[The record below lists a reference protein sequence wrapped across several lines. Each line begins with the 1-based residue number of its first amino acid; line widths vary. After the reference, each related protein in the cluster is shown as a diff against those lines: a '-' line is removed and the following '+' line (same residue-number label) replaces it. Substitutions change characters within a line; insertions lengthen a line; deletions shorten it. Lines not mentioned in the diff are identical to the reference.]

1 VTKVHTGFPD
11 PSALLKHELA
21 YCLGQMKN
29 KTALE
34 TLETILTNEQE
45 DPMVR
50 HEVSFIMGVHLSVF
64 MCTGSR
70 SDGCYLL
77 GLIHSCTRAVSERS
91 KSYSARDVRDRA
103 SEDRVG
109 QF

>member
-1 VTKVHTGFPD
+1 MINIYAGFRD

-29 KTALE
+29 AVALS
-34 TLETILTNEQE
+34 TLESVLTNEQE

-50 HEVSFIMGVHLSVF
+50 HEVSFVLRVRLSVF
-64 MCTGSR
+64 MCAGSR

-77 GLIHSCTRAVSERS
+77 GLIYSCTQEVSERF
-91 KSYSARDVRDRA
+91 KSYSTRDLRDRA